1 MENETNNQGNDF
13 SILGRNQKDIEKYG
27 TKGTAY
33 VGKVVMSSGENP
45 VLGRKVLI
53 DIARPHMMLICGKRG
68 GGKCLEGDTLIT
80 LSDGSLVK
88 IKDLEK
94 DKRKIMSLNN
104 SCKIKEAYK
113 DEFYKR
119 QTEKMLEIEL
129 ETGKKI
135 KLTPEHPLLTEQGW
149 RPAKELSIGSK
160 IATAKKL
167 DIFGNENMKDQE
179 IKLTAYF
186 IATGTTNK
194 KYILFHNLNEE
205 TKQDLKTSIKE
216 LDNQNKIIQEKEP
229 NYIAIKNTKKI
240 KELLINTKIINTS
253 DKQIPEKIFKLPKEK
268 LALFLNTLFKCNN
281 QQEPMKYYF
290 ASEKLAK
297 QIQHLLLRFGIV
309 SKLTNKKKDAKYEI
323 EIKKDFIQ
331 KFEEEIK
338 LCELKSEI
346 KTQQIENQIT
356 IETNEKN
363 SRQKMLQIIKTNE
376 DTKNETTQT
385 ENHIYWDTIT
395 SIKEIT
401 GKFEVYDISVPNTH
415 NFIAN
420 DIIVHNSYSLGILI
434 EEFARQPIEIRSR
447 MSVIVIDTVGI
458 FWSMKIPTKNN
469 TSELEKW
476 ELKPE
481 PIEIKV
487 MVPKGQFEFY
497 KRKDLPIDGA
507 FTIRTSE
514 LDSHEWMSL
523 FKVSWKEPEGSLIA
537 RVIENAKAKLGTFYG
552 LDDLIESAKNDT
564 ESEKNV
570 KDAVA
575 GRFATAKTWGL
586 FEKEGSKI
594 KDLARPNTITI
605 IDVSSY
611 RQAAGMEGT
620 RDIIV
625 GIIGKRLFEERM
637 LYRKEEEIRVIK
649 GFSRESDLPI
659 IWMLIDEAHMFMP
672 KDEDSIALSSL
683 LEWVRVGRQPG
694 LSLVLATQRPNK
706 LHPDCISQCDIFIS
720 HRMTAQPDIEAV
732 SQLRPSYLYQN
743 FDKYYQEMP
752 RGKGFALILDDETE
766 KIWLVKMRPRLSWDS
781 GITASAFR
789 E

>member
-1 MENETNNQGNDF
+1 MENKINNESGNDF
-13 SILGRNQKDIEKYG
+13 SILGRNEKDIEKYG

-68 GGKCLEGDTLIT
+68 GGKCVAGDTLIT
-80 LSDGSLVK
+80 LADGSLAK

-94 DKRKIMSLNN
+94 DNRKIMSLNN
-104 SCKIKEAYK
+104 SCEIKEACK
-113 DEFYKR
+113 NEFYKR

-135 KLTPEHPLLTEQGW
+135 KLTPEHPLLTAQGW
-149 RPAKELSIGSK
+149 IPAKELAIGSK

-167 DIFGNENMKDQE
+167 DIFGNENMEDHE
-179 IKLTAYF
+179 IKLIAYF
-186 IATGTTNK
+186 IAKGTLNK
-194 KYILFHNLNEE
+194 KHVLFHNLNEE
-205 TKQDLKTSIKE
+205 IKEDLKTSIKKF
-216 LDNQNKIIQEKEP
+216 DNETAIILEEH
-229 NYIAIKNTKKI
+229 NSIAIKKTKKI
-240 KELLINTKIINTS
+240 KELGINTKIINT
-253 DKQIPEKIFKLPKEK
+253 DCKKIPEKIFKLPKEK
-268 LALFLNTLFKCNN
+268 LALFLNQIFKCNTN
-281 QQEPMKYYF
+281 QQEPTKCHF
-290 ASEKLAK
+290 TEQTLAK
-297 QIQHLLLRFGIV
+297 QVQHLLLRFGII
-309 SKLTNKKKDAKYEI
+309 SKLTNQKGEKYEI
-323 EIKKDFIQ
+323 EIKNEFIQ

-338 LCELKSEI
+338 LCKFNGKSQ
-346 KTQQIENQIT
+346 TQEIENQVAIR
-356 IETNEKN
+356 TNN
-363 SRQKMLQIIKTNE
+363 QNQKMLQILKTN
-376 DTKNETTQT
+376 KNTENKTTQT
-385 ENHIYWDTIT
+385 ENHVYWDKIT
-395 SIKEIT
+395 EIKEIT
-401 GKFEVYDISVPNTH
+401 GKFEVYDISVPITH

-458 FWSMKIPTKNN
+458 FWSMKIATKNN
-469 TSELEKW
+469 IPELEKW

-523 FKVSWKEPEGSLIA
+523 FKVSWKEPEGTLIA

-552 LDDLIESAKNDT
+552 LDDLIEATKNDT

-594 KDLARPNTITI
+594 KDFARPNTITI

-637 LYRKEEEIRVIK
+637 LYRKEEEIRVVK

-732 SQLRPSYLYQN
+732 SQLRPSYLHQN